1 MNAEANTAVM
11 QPLEL
16 ELRCH
21 QKLGERGGTDSP
33 PKSLEGAWPHQRL
46 GPRL

>member
-1 MNAEANTAVM
+1 MKTEADTAVM

-21 QKLGERGGTDSP
+21 QKLGERCGTDSP
-33 PKSLEGAWPHQRL
+33 PQSLE
-46 GPRL
+46 